1 MIHPDYEKYAAYVAA
16 AQIAAESTRVA
27 AELSAH
33 DSYRTDKSVD
43 FSPTQSHLIH
53 RTGNLLDFA
62 EAGMFDVVVQGCN
75 CFNTLGGGIARE
87 IRIRY
92 PAVAEA
98 DRITKYADYNKLG
111 NWTRCDAGEHNRF
124 TVINAY
130 TQYETS
136 NGKDVFEYTAFEMI
150 LQKLAHEYPT
160 KRFGFPY
167 IGLGLAQGNKHRIM
181 AMLHD
186 FARTIYASG
195 GSVTLVQFG

>member
-1 MIHPDYEKYAAYVAA
+1 MIHPDYKKYADH
-16 AQIAAESTRVA
+16 IAAIEAARVA
-27 AELSAH
+27 VESGARDLRHDDNLS
-33 DSYRTDKSVD
+33 D
-43 FSPTQSHLIH
+43 FPFTQSHMIH

-75 CFNTLGGGIARE
+75 CFNAMGGGIARE

-98 DRITKYADYNKLG
+98 DRITKYADYSKLG
-111 NWTRCDAGEHNRF
+111 NWTECDAGENNRF

-136 NGKDVFEYTAFEMI
+136 NGKDVFEYTAFELI

-160 KRFGFPY
+160 ARFGFPY
-167 IGLGLAQGNKHRIM
+167 IGMGLAQGNKHRIM
-181 AMLHD
+181 AMLQN
-186 FARTIYASG
+186 FTRTIYTSG